1 MGKKKSSGPQSHA
14 TQSFGQM
21 VSKAALSQMMPQIE
35 DVVRHYVNQ
44 LGSQIAQKS
53 AETIEHLHA
62 RVVCLEALLMDKG
75 VTTKEELSDK
85 IASIEDDKRGVAAVD
100 GPAESGDS
108 VRVTIETKLKDQAEY
123 QGRSLVRID
132 NVGTGNSFGPELES
146 AIVGM
151 KANEVKEVTFGKDK
165 ELGAR
170 LSVARV
176 SRPKAPQGV
185 ENANQ
190 A

>member
-108 VRVTIETKLKDQAEY
+108 VLKDQAEY

-176 SRPKAPQGV
+176 SRPKAAQGV